1 VDNNF
6 YFIFLFNSVVFH
18 QIIFC
23 HLVQMTTSGKW
34 GSLDP
39 VVHVRRFM

>member
-1 VDNNF
+1 
-6 YFIFLFNSVVFH
+6 VFH
-18 QIIFC
+18 QIVFC
-23 HLVQMTTSGKW
+23 PLVRKTTSGKW